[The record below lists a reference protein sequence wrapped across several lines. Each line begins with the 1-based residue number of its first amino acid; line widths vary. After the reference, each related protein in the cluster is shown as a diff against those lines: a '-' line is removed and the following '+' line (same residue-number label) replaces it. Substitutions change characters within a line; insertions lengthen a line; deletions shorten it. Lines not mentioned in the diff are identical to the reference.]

1 VVLLLR
7 PEELLR
13 FIDELLPRL
22 LDEPESTEL
31 LRRLLL
37 LLLVPLGRVTFSV
50 LRFVLTELLLLFV
63 VDDGRVTLLLLLLLL
78 TRLLLLPLFTRLLLL
93 LLPLFTLLLFLNIDF
108 PDVLVFLLPLL
119 LLPFTSE
126 RDVF

>member
-63 VDDGRVTLLLLLLLL
+63 VDDGRVTLLLLL
-78 TRLLLLPLFTRLLLL
+78 TRLLL